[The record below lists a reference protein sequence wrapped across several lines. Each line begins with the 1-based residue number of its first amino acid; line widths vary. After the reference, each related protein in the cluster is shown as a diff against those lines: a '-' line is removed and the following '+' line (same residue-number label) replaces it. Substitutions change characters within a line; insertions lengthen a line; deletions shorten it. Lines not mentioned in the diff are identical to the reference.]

1 MKYILQN
8 NQWEITYTDS
18 NNQNHTFYHPTEV
31 LDTIVYANT
40 GNRVM
45 NQITE
50 EVLNQMFPSDLKTEE
65 MINYMKKRGI
75 VFGDSDK
82 IPLPLIN

>member
-1 MKYILQN
+1 MKYILEN

-18 NNQNHTFYHPTEV
+18 NNQSHTFYHPTEV

-40 GNRVM
+40 GDRVM

-50 EVLNQMFPSDLKTEE
+50 ERIKELFPTDSDTEE
-65 MINYMKKRGI
+65 KMNYMNERGI
-75 VFGDSDK
+75 ILGDSHLS
-82 IPLPLIN
+82 LPN

>member
-18 NNQNHTFYHPTEV
+18 KGEEHTFFHPTEV
-31 LDTIVYANT
+31 LDTVVYANT

-50 EVLNQMFPSDLKTEE
+50 EVLNQMFPSDSKTEE
-65 MINYMKKRGI
+65 IINYMKEKNI

-82 IPLPLIN
+82 VPHPLVN